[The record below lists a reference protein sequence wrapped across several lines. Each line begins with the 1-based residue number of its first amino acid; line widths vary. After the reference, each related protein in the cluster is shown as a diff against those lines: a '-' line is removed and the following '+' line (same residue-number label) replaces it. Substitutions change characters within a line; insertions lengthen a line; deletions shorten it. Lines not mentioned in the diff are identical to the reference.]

1 MAKRSDYCAA
11 LVRAA
16 DHDRY
21 LATLFAPAEQR
32 GALYALYA
40 FAAEIAQVREL
51 AREPMPGEIRL
62 QWWREALTGERDEE
76 AAANPVAAA
85 LREAL
90 VRHDI
95 ASDQLVAV
103 IDAHTFD
110 LYNEPMAS
118 LSDLERYGEQ
128 AQGVV
133 FDVAGRMLAGQAP
146 ASKSFFRH
154 IGIASTI
161 LGLLRALPRH
171 VLRRQLFVPL
181 DLLRRHAVEPETVFA
196 EIDSPALRAALRA
209 LREEARSHLAAA
221 QAEYRSVADEMLP
234 ALLPVATIAP
244 TLKLMERANN
254 DPFNSA
260 TLSPWRRQWL
270 IWRAARKPQRI
281 FHV

>member
-110 LYNEPMAS
+110 LYNEPMAIP
-118 LSDLERYGEQ
+118 ERPR
-128 AQGVV
+128 ALWRANARRRVRCRRPH
-133 FDVAGRMLAGQAP
+133 AGGAGAGQQILLP
-146 ASKSFFRH
+146 PYRH
-154 IGIASTI
+154 CVDNSWSIT
-161 LGLLRALPRH
+161 R
-171 VLRRQLFVPL
+171 
-181 DLLRRHAVEPETVFA
+181 
-196 EIDSPALRAALRA
+196 
-209 LREEARSHLAAA
+209 LAAA
-221 QAEYRSVADEMLP
+221 CAA
-234 ALLPVATIAP
+234 AAT
-244 TLKLMERANN
+244 
-254 DPFNSA
+254 FC
-260 TLSPWRRQWL
+260 
-270 IWRAARKPQRI
+270 AARFIAKACGRAGNHFCRNRQPRA
-281 FHV
+281 